1 VASKS
6 YPDKGS
12 FMREVIRQFN
22 ARMKVGL
29 KPAIRNIYADGDTV
43 IIFFDDRDVA
53 RDDKAYANTYD
64 SVYDSVE
71 FNDVWARVEPVY
83 Q

>member
-1 VASKS
+1 
-6 YPDKGS
+6 
-12 FMREVIRQFN
+12 MREVIRQFN

-64 SVYDSVE
+64 SVE